1 MRVKYIFIFVVSVA
15 VVLGGYL
22 WITKALPRG
31 LGSGPTI
38 PSQPTFP
45 PKSPFPSLFPSPSS
59 FSLSDFAKTVSQAPE
74 PERGG
79 GILPDPPRARLK
91 QAERF
96 IEDRLKSDVKITY
109 DFSST
114 LSAPSTSF
122 TLVVYAAPEP
132 FRWRVDFI
140 KNLKDKIYK
149 DSYINDGNA
158 YYTCKAEG
166 GEPLKCHQQP
176 EDFLEKYISTSLLL
190 TNFLNDIFD
199 SLTLKKLLMEVQKE
213 ERTIASYST
222 DCKVVEDE
230 YGILDYCVAKD
241 TNYLLYLDSQRK
253 NVSGKIASQFTLKA
267 QSVDI
272 SPLLHEVFVSPR

>member
-1 MRVKYIFIFVVSVA
+1 MSKSMKKKYVFIFVVLVA
-15 VVLGGYL
+15 VALGAYL
-22 WITKALPRG
+22 WATGTLPRG
-31 LGSGPTI
+31 FESAPPVPGP
-38 PSQPTFP
+38 SKFP
-45 PKSPFPSLFPSPSS
+45 PKSPPSSLFSSPSLSE
-59 FSLSDFAKTVSQAPE
+59 FAKTVSLAPE

-109 DFSST
+109 DSSSSLYA
-114 LSAPSTSF
+114 LSSSF

-140 KNLKDKIYK
+140 TNFKDKEYK
-149 DSYINDGNA
+149 DSYINDGNG

-166 GEPLKCHQQP
+166 NEPLKCHQQP
-176 EDFLEKYISTSLLL
+176 TDYLEKYISTSPLL

-213 ERTIASYST
+213 ERTIVGYSA

-241 TNYLLYLDSQRK
+241 TNYLLYLDSKRK
-253 NVSGKIASQFTLKA
+253 NASGEIVSQFTLKA
-267 QSVDI
+267 QSVDLT
-272 SPLLHEVFVSPR
+272 PLPNEVFTSP